1 MCGDTRTGD
10 WSPDS
15 DSRSRKD
22 SSSVGRNTKES
33 EGRRTQRL
41 PCSTTR
47 RRKVRGPYHL
57 CPVVPVRVVVSG
69 LRCTRLR
76 RRWSAT
82 HVVGVQPFRAVV
94 NVEEYVSD

>member
-1 MCGDTRTGD
+1 M
-10 WSPDS
+10 
-15 DSRSRKD
+15 
-22 SSSVGRNTKES
+22 
-33 EGRRTQRL
+33 
-41 PCSTTR
+41 
-47 RRKVRGPYHL
+47 RGPYHL